1 MAILADKKILFVG
14 HGAIISHY
22 LNVRNLQ
29 NHQVVSDSHHRAD
42 DKTFITYKE
51 LELLNLRHFD
61 TIIIATRLEKL
72 NLDSQKKLTEIFRF
86 LSQNSA
92 GKRFILLSSVA
103 VYGDCTHFC
112 NEGSAKMGK
121 SPYALSKISLERD
134 FASHFSGANHSIL
147 RISNIFGAPDQ
158 QDVINIFLK
167 GISLEN
173 QIRVSREDNFRD
185 FLHVDDFYKVLDF
198 LIMTESDLPHLL
210 NVAFG
215 ESISIHGLVNEI
227 IRHPALEGLN
237 LVTEMNFE
245 SSHIHSF
252 IDVALLRSLIPSLK
266 QSSKTFVTDY
276 VKNLILMNSGNQI
289 GGQN

>member
-1 MAILADKKILFVG
+1 MAILSDKKILFVG
-14 HGAIISHY
+14 HGAIIAHY

-29 NHQVVSDSHHRAD
+29 NYQVISDSHQRAD

-51 LELLNLRHFD
+51 LELLKLRYFD
-61 TIIIATRLEKL
+61 TIIIAARLEKL
-72 NLDSQKKLTEIFRF
+72 NLDSQKKLIDIFKF

-103 VYGDCTHFC
+103 VYGDCIHSC
-112 NEGSAKMGK
+112 NERSAKMGK
-121 SPYALSKISLERD
+121 SQYALSKISLERE
-134 FASHFSGANHSIL
+134 FTSHFSGANHSVL

-158 QDVINIFLK
+158 QDVVNIFLN

-173 QIRVSREDNFRD
+173 RIRVTTEDNFRD
-185 FLHVDDFYKVLDF
+185 FLHVDDFFKVLDF
-198 LIMTESDLPHLL
+198 LIMTEIELPYLL

-252 IDVALLRSLIPSLK
+252 IDVGLLRSLIPSLN

-276 VKNLILMNSGNQI
+276 VRNLISMNSGNQI